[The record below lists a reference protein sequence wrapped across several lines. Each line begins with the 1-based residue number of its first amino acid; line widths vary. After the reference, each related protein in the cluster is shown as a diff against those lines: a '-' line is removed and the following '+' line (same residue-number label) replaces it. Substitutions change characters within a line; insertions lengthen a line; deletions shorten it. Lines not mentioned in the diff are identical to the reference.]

1 MKSQNPLRSEKYL
14 YLAVLEIV
22 GLVDGRRK
30 DRDFGVVGVWG
41 MDLEFVVFQG
51 VDVQDVY
58 SLKMMVVKGDYL
70 TLLERRD
77 QMEFEIMP
85 L

>member
-1 MKSQNPLRSEKYL
+1 
-14 YLAVLEIV
+14 
-22 GLVDGRRK
+22 
-30 DRDFGVVGVWG
+30 

-58 SLKMMVVKGDYL
+58 SLKMTVVKGDYL

-77 QMEFEIMP
+77 RMEFEIMP

>member
-22 GLVDGRRK
+22 GLVDGRCK
-30 DRDFGVVGVWG
+30 DREFGVVGVWG